1 MKSLVKNLSKIFLV
15 LIIALQPLHSYS
27 IIYYQSES
35 SSIIGVEHL
44 SAEMCGSKYN
54 NELSVNQT
62 VSILLDNINELVLTE
77 ITTDCV
83 CCESLDTAS
92 IEKHINHA
100 NFLFYLSVINGYSFP
115 KDQFSRYDDNL
126 ISTNYSRAP
135 PAV

>member
-1 MKSLVKNLSKIFLV
+1 MQSMVKNLSKIFLV
-15 LIIALQPLHSYS
+15 LIIALQPLHSDS
-27 IIYYQSES
+27 IIYYQSGVIVNHS
-35 SSIIGVEHL
+35 VEHL

-62 VSILLDNINELVLTE
+62 VCILLDNIHELVLTE

-115 KDQFSRYDDNL
+115 KDQFPDMMT
-126 ISTNYSRAP
+126 I
-135 PAV
+135 